1 MKQIWN
7 KLTVRILDKLL
18 LIERSSFSF
27 SIYFM
32 KDEMQK
38 IETELQ
44 DFLYMLGVD
53 STKAQFKEETTVNQK
68 TVDQLLML

>member
-1 MKQIWN
+1 
-7 KLTVRILDKLL
+7 
-18 LIERSSFSF
+18 
-27 SIYFM
+27 M